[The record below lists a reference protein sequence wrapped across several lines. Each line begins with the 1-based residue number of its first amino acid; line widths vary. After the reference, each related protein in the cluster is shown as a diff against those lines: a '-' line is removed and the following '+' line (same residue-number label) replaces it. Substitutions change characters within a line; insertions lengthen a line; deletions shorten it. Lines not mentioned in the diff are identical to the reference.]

1 MKLDIRYKALSPIS
15 HNGDEVL
22 STVSPFRRQKVDY
35 AGNIIDI
42 PVLSGNGFRGNWR
55 RIGAKHLLDNL
66 GIEKVSPDLYHM
78 LFAGG
83 ALTGSTEDEQVT
95 YKKEIRRLM
104 PFLSVFG
111 SAMGSFMLSGKL
123 SSGFGYVI
131 SEETEQFTGIKSNR
145 TIYEFLSTEFYTR
158 REDYEADRGDEIPE
172 KTVQMK
178 YETEVLIAGT
188 EIMQTVIL
196 KSCTDIEIGCFMN
209 ILQQWQKEGAII
221 GGVARA
227 GHGRVDFDIDFS
239 EYQDKI
245 YKYND
250 YIKENTQEI
259 SSFLTGL

>member
-22 STVSPFRRQKVDY
+22 STVSPFRRQKVNY
-35 AGNIIDI
+35 EENIIDI

-66 GIEKVSPDLYHM
+66 GVEKVSPDLYHM

-95 YKKEIRRLM
+95 YKKEIRRLI

-111 SAMGSFMLSGKL
+111 SAMGNFMLSGKL

-131 SEETEQFTGIKSNR
+131 SQETVKFTGIESNR

-158 REDYEADRGDEIPE
+158 REDYEAD
-172 KTVQMK
+172 
-178 YETEVLIAGT
+178 ETEVLIAGT

-196 KSCTDIEIGCFMN
+196 KSCTDIEIGCFMS
-209 ILQQWQKEGAII
+209 ILQNWEKEGAIV
-221 GGVARA
+221 GGVSRA
-227 GHGRVDFDIDFS
+227 GHGRVEFNIDFNIFQK
-239 EYQDKI
+239 EIEAYQTHLKENKEI
-245 YKYND
+245 
-250 YIKENTQEI
+250 IKEFI
-259 SSFLTGL
+259 IGL